1 MLDYTEVKR
10 FYADKLATDFDGTG
24 RVESA
29 FYHTMKMVYLKGVED
44 GQLETQRLF
53 GVTSHVGITDRPQT

>member
-1 MLDYTEVKR
+1 MLDYLEVKR
-10 FYADKLATDFDGTG
+10 FYAEKLRDDADGLG

-44 GQLETQRLF
+44 GRESAVAPEAV
-53 GVTSHVGITDRPQT
+53 GVVG

>member
-1 MLDYTEVKR
+1 MLDYLEVKR
-10 FYADKLATDFDGTG
+10 FYAEKLRDDADGLG

-44 GQLETQRLF
+44 GRESAAAPEAV
-53 GVTSHVGITDRPQT
+53 GVVG

>member
-1 MLDYTEVKR
+1 MLDYLEVKR
-10 FYADKLATDFDGTG
+10 FYAEKLRDDADGLG

-44 GQLETQRLF
+44 GRESARVLEVVI
-53 GVTSHVGITDRPQT
+53 GVVG

>member
-1 MLDYTEVKR
+1 MLDYLEVKR
-10 FYADKLATDFDGTG
+10 FYAEKLRDDADGLG

-44 GQLETQRLF
+44 GRESALTPETV
-53 GVTSHVGITDRPQT
+53 GVVG